1 MLYTGFPRFLKV
13 LEFQTYG
20 FKAWKVLENKHRSLK
35 VLELNFVYGAI
46 SKIVHMRCQRQ
57 KEMALMIEGG
67 DQGRA
72 ETFGGA
78 GAQSIKGAHGTRLL
92 IGLFFADMCIEMD
105 ASVLIQQQMP

>member
-1 MLYTGFPRFLKV
+1 MLKTGFPRFLKV

-20 FKAWKVLENKHRSLK
+20 FKAWKVFENKHRSLK

-67 DQGRA
+67 DGVVRKKKNLA
-72 ETFGGA
+72 CVLMRSLEPCA
-78 GAQSIKGAHGTRLL
+78 GQFS
-92 IGLFFADMCIEMD
+92 
-105 ASVLIQQQMP
+105 